1 MRYQSIQPNGG
12 FDPRAMKDVKEINE
26 KIEHEQNP
34 EEMLKLLQQRQNRA
48 LDMMSLPLFRNYRSY
63 FPW

>member
-1 MRYQSIQPNGG
+1 
-12 FDPRAMKDVKEINE
+12 MKDVKEINE

-48 LDMMSLPLFRNYRSY
+48 LDMMSLPLYRNYRSF